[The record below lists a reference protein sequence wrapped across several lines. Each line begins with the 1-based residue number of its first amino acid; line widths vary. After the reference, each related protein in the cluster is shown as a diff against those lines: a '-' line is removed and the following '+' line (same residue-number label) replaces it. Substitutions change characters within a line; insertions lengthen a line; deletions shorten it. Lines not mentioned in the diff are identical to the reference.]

1 MATMTDFANAIAVF
15 EKYFKEYDLS
25 LKENMAIDHHQLHI
39 YLTPSLI
46 SDEDKAILR
55 KGGFLCEGRTWSY
68 IKWINA
74 IDDDEDED
82 EEDEEE

>member
-1 MATMTDFANAIAVF
+1 MTTMTNFANAIAVF

-25 LKENMAIDHHQLHI
+25 LKENMSIDKGKLHI

-46 SDEDKAILR
+46 DDEDKVILR

-68 IKWINA
+68 VEWINA
-74 IDDDEDED
+74 IDDDE
-82 EEDEEE
+82 EE